1 MKLITPESTGMRS
14 GMKCGKSV
22 IILLLS
28 VMTVFPA
35 CAPQNKTQQGA
46 LVGAG
51 GGAAAGALVGQ
62 LIGRN
67 TESTLI
73 GAAIGAAIGGAAGAG
88 VGHMMD
94 NQEREM
100 RQALANSEA
109 AAVRREGNLLA
120 VTLRGDVTFDFD
132 SAVVKPGAYSELERI
147 AGVVVNYPDTV
158 LRVEGHTDSIGPE
171 EYNMVLSSRRAE
183 AVKNILIAKGVPSRN
198 IETIAYGESM
208 PVATNETEAGRMKN
222 RRVEIKIAPRNY

>member
-1 MKLITPESTGMRS
+1 MPYASKVNSHIRINTTPAMVASVALLI
-14 GMKCGKSV
+14 SV
-22 IILLLS
+22 LIFS
-28 VMTVFPA
+28 A
-35 CAPQNKTQQGA
+35 CAPQNRTQQGA

-100 RQALANSEA
+100 RLALANSEA
-109 AAVRREGNLLA
+109 AAIRREGNLLA

-158 LRVEGHTDSIGPE
+158 LRVEGYTDSIGPE

-183 AVKNILIAKGVPSRN
+183 AVKNVLIAKGRN
-198 IETIAYGESM
+198 IETIAFGESR
-208 PVATNETEAGRMKN
+208 PAATNETEAGRMKN
-222 RRVEIKIAPRNY
+222 RRVEIKIAPKNF